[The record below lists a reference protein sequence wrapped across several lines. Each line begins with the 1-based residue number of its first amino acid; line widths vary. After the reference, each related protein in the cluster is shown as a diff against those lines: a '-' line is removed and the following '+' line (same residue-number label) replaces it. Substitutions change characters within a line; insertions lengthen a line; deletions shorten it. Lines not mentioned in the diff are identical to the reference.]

1 MINYPHKRIFGLIGA
16 PRSGK
21 DTVAKY
27 LQESRNFVAFAF
39 ADKIKEEFGVS
50 KGDFEA
56 AKISGNIEQLR
67 QELWDFSAKKKLED
81 PQYFI
86 RLVMEE
92 IATAKESVVITDI
105 RTEDEFH
112 ALFQYAPA
120 ELITRVYMVGESAA
134 SWESIDGGYSNY
146 RLAGSKISKD
156 FYCQQEISLRR
167 IRTINNNKS
176 KGLYLF
182 YRELEDFFFKED
194 IMDLS
199 GPVETSDGDPPSK
212 DDKRYL
218 IDRWRSIMSDY
229 ISQYQVGEKV

>member
-21 DTVAKY
+21 DTVARY

-50 KGDFEA
+50 KEDFEA
-56 AKISGNIEQLR
+56 AKISGDIEQLR
-67 QELWDFSAKKKLED
+67 QKLWDFSAQKKLED

-92 IATAKESVVITDI
+92 VANTEESVVITDI
-105 RTEDEFH
+105 RTEDEFY

-120 ELITRVYMVGESAA
+120 ELITRVYMVGESAT
-134 SWESIDGGYSNY
+134 SWESVDGSFSNY
-146 RLAGSKISKD
+146 RIVGSKISKD
-156 FYCQQEISLRR
+156 FCNKQRNR
-167 IRTINNNKS
+167 IRNIYNNKS
-176 KGLYLF
+176 KGLHLF
-182 YRELEDFFFKED
+182 YRKLEKFFFKED

-199 GPVETSDGDPPSK
+199 SPAETPDEDPGQ
-212 DDKRYL
+212 DDKSYT
-218 IDRWRSIMSDY
+218 IDRWRSIMSEY
-229 ISQYQVGEKV
+229 ISQYEIREKI